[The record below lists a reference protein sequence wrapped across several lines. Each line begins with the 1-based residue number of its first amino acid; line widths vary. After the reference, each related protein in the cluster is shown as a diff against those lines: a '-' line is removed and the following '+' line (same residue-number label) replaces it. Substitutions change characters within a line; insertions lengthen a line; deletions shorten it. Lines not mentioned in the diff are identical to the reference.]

1 MVLGAPA
8 SPPAQEGPA
17 PAQVPPVR
25 EPPRARVSIVSP
37 GTSKVLKQ
45 QSGTRTQDGGGV
57 DDGAAQ
63 DVPESPTVER
73 LE

>member
-1 MVLGAPA
+1 
-8 SPPAQEGPA
+8 
-17 PAQVPPVR
+17 
-25 EPPRARVSIVSP
+25 VSIVSP
-37 GTSKVLKQ
+37 GTSKVLKR

-63 DVPESPTVER
+63 DVPEGPTVER